1 LRRINDDAAAGRLHP
16 AGDSA
21 RTVWGEAMSVTEVP
35 TYDDVLARV
44 KAAARPLPAIDDPGF
59 GEAFAPLAD
68 ARVVL
73 LGEATHGTSEFYR
86 ARAAITRRLIDR
98 HGFKIVALEA
108 DWPDVADLDRFVR
121 NRGAWGQHD
130 SFTRFPRWM
139 WRNAEFLEFAHEL
152 RTWNLPR
159 APQDR
164 AELRG
169 LDVYSLSQSAAE
181 VVRYLDR
188 VDPAGAA
195 QARGRYGCL
204 TPFFEDPAR
213 YGAAARLG
221 AADCEDAVVAQLTSM
236 LGKRFAYAAQDGSDY
251 LDAEQNARVVTAA
264 ETYYRAMYRSSVESW
279 NRRDGHMFA
288 TLMRLLDARGPDSK
302 AVVWAHNSHIGDA
315 SATEMGAAGEFNIGQ
330 LCREAFGRRCVSV
343 GFGTDRGT
351 VMAADDWGEAAR
363 VKAVQPCRP
372 DSWEHVFKSAAP
384 ARSLTNWR
392 ADPDLAKALSRP
404 RLERAIGVIY
414 RPTTEFRSHYF
425 QAHLSRQFDAFA
437 WFAETSA
444 VTPLAGTSPEGAPD
458 TYPFGV

>member
-1 LRRINDDAAAGRLHP
+1 MAITETLAQDGLSAAIR
-16 AGDSA
+16 
-21 RTVWGEAMSVTEVP
+21 
-35 TYDDVLARV
+35 
-44 KAAARPLPAIDDPGF
+44 AAARPLSSLDDPAF
-59 GEAFAPLAD
+59 GAAFDAFGD

-86 ARAAITRRLIDR
+86 ARAAITQRLVDR
-98 HGFKIVALEA
+98 HGFRIVALEA

-121 NRGAWGQHD
+121 NRGVWGQHD

-139 WRNAEFLEFAHEL
+139 WRNAEFHGFVQAL
-152 RTWNLPR
+152 REWNLVREPE
-159 APQDR
+159 DR

-181 VVRYLDR
+181 VVAYLDQ

-195 QARGRYGCL
+195 QARRRYGCL

-221 AADCEDAVVAQLTSM
+221 AADCEDAVVSQLAS
-236 LGKRFAYAAQDGSDY
+236 LVQRRFAYSAQDGHDY

-288 TLMRLLDARGPDSK
+288 TLLRLLEARGPDSK

-315 SATEMGAAGEFNIGQ
+315 SATAMGAAGEFNIGQ
-330 LCREAFGRRCVSV
+330 LCREAFGPRCISI

-351 VMAADDWGEAAR
+351 VMAADDWGSEPR
-363 VKAVQPCRP
+363 VKTVLPSRP
-372 DSWEHVFKSAAP
+372 DSWEHLFQAAGRP
-384 ARSLTNWR
+384 RSLTTWR
-392 ADPDLAKALSRP
+392 GDPPLAEALSRT

-414 RPTTEFRSHYF
+414 RPETEFQSHYF
-425 QAHLSRQFDAFA
+425 QARLSRQFDALV
-437 WFAETSA
+437 WFDETTA
-444 VTPLAGTSPEGAPD
+444 VSPLSGIAPEGAPD
-458 TYPFGV
+458 VYPFGV